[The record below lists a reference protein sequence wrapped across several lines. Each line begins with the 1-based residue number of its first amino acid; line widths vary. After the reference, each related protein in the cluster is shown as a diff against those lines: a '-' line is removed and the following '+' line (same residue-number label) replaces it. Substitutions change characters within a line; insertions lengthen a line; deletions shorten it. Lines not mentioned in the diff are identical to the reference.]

1 VILPPRWVD
10 DSGQDGKR
18 NNNAQRNAFGIDFR
32 ARPVYPCFSMK
43 KVTAFAPATVA
54 NVAVGF
60 DILGFAFDGIGD
72 EVTLTRKDSP
82 GITITK
88 ISVHPDHLKLS
99 EFSDLPL
106 DPEKNTASVGVLQ
119 MIGDFALPF
128 GFDLSIRK
136 GIPLGSGMGGSAAS
150 AVAGVL
156 AASRFLPI
164 TLDKETLLRYALIGE
179 KVATGDAHADNA
191 APCLYGGMILAHS
204 VEPAHFISIP
214 FPDDILCVLVH
225 PHMRVDTRQARSIL
239 SPTVKLKD
247 FTMQSAHLATF
258 IAGCFKEDMSL
269 IRRSLRDDIIEPQRA
284 HLVPAFKKAQAAAME
299 QGALGCSLSGSGP
312 SIFAWVEEE
321 AVANRIRDSLL
332 AVFLKEDLGADAWI
346 SRISD
351 KGAKISREES

>member
-1 VILPPRWVD
+1 
-10 DSGQDGKR
+10 
-18 NNNAQRNAFGIDFR
+18 
-32 ARPVYPCFSMK
+32 MK

-72 EVTLTRKDSP
+72 EVTLTKKDAP

-88 ISVHPDHLKLS
+88 ISVNPDHLKLS

-106 DPEKNTASVGVLQ
+106 DPKINTASVGVLQ
-119 MIGDFALPF
+119 MIEDFALPF
-128 GFDLSIRK
+128 GFELSIRK

-164 TLDKETLLRYALIGE
+164 TLDKETLLRYSLIGE

-204 VEPAHFISIP
+204 VEPPHFISIP
-214 FPDDILCVLVH
+214 FPDDVLCVLVH
-225 PHMRVDTRQARSIL
+225 PHMRIETKKARKIL

-247 FTMQSAHLATF
+247 FTLQSAHLATF
-258 IAGCFKEDMSL
+258 IAGCFKEDISL
-269 IRRSLRDDIIEPQRA
+269 IKRSLRDDVIEPQRA
-284 HLVPAFKKAQAAAME
+284 HLVPAFRDAQQAAM
-299 QGALGCSLSGSGP
+299 QLGALGCSLSGSGP
-312 SIFAWVEEE
+312 SLFAWAEEE
-321 AVANRIRDSLL
+321 AAANRIRDALL
-332 AVFLKEDLGADAWI
+332 AVFMKEDLGADAWI
-346 SRISD
+346 ARISPR
-351 KGAKISREES
+351 GAKILREESS